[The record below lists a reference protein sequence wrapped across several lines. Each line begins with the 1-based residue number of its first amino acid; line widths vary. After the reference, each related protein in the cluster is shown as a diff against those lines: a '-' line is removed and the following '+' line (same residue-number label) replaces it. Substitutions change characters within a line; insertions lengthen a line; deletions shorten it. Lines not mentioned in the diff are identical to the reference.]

1 MGSLSIGMIGNAAWP
16 WFLDSVIRLFKYLR
30 SYSGRLTFAI
40 SSSVSN
46 KILDLMPPLL
56 VGWVIDSLQ
65 GNPPDWI
72 PPGDPFER
80 ASFLAIL
87 AVLIFFFESLFQWMY
102 QYGFLTLAQNLQH
115 SLRIDAYNRLQRRE
129 IAFFENHRVGETM
142 AILNDDVNQL
152 ERFLNN
158 GFNELIQLGT
168 LFVFAGSVL
177 LSISWELALVGLAPL
192 PIIIAGSLIYQ
203 RLISPRYKRIR
214 EAVARLSSRLENN
227 LSGILVIKSFT
238 AEDFESTRLRGVSD
252 EYRKANFHAIKLSAL
267 YVPVIRMAVAVGFGG
282 VLLLGSY
289 WILDGSGTL
298 TVGELVLFS
307 MMVQRLLWPLTQ
319 MGRTFDEYERASVS
333 AQRVF
338 GLVDSR
344 AGIENPNQPVEVEKA
359 AGTIALRNVQFKY
372 DRGTPVLKG
381 LSFSVS
387 PGETIGI
394 AGPTGSGKSTLIK
407 LLLRLYDPTGGSVTL
422 DGHDLRSWDIRTLRR
437 NIALVSQDVYLFHGS
452 ILENIL
458 YGSASYQD
466 LEENK
471 EQYLKKVHAASSMAS
486 FHDFVETLPDGY
498 DTIVG
503 ERGIKLSGGQ
513 RQRLSIA
520 RAIVKDA
527 PILILDEATSSVDT
541 ETERAIQSNLD
552 RLTRGR
558 TSLIIAH
565 RLSTIRGAHRILLI
579 KDGQLTEEGSHEE
592 LVAMK
597 GDYADL
603 WSIQAGEALR

>member
-1 MGSLSIGMIGNAAWP
+1 
-16 WFLDSVIRLFKYLR
+16 
-30 SYSGRLTFAI
+30 
-40 SSSVSN
+40 
-46 KILDLMPPLL
+46 
-56 VGWVIDSLQ
+56 
-65 GNPPDWI
+65 
-72 PPGDPFER
+72 
-80 ASFLAIL
+80 
-87 AVLIFFFESLFQWMY
+87 
-102 QYGFLTLAQNLQH
+102 
-115 SLRIDAYNRLQRRE
+115 
-129 IAFFENHRVGETM
+129 
-142 AILNDDVNQL
+142 LNDDVNQL

-158 GFNELIQLGT
+158 GFNELIQLAT
-168 LFVFAGSVL
+168 LFLFAGSVL
-177 LSISWELALVGLAPL
+177 FGISWELALVGLAPL

-203 RLISPRYKRIR
+203 RMISPRYKKIR

-238 AEDFESTRLRGVSD
+238 AEDFESNRLQSVSD

-289 WILDGSGTL
+289 WILDGSGIL

-344 AGIENPNQPVEVEKA
+344 AGIENPDQPVNVEKVQ
-359 AGTIALRNVQFKY
+359 GGIALQNVHFKY
-372 DRGTPVLKG
+372 DRGMPVLKG
-381 LSFSVS
+381 LSFSVR

-407 LLLRLYDPTGGSVTL
+407 LLLRLYDPTEGAVML
-422 DGHDLRSWDIRTLRR
+422 DGHDLRTWDIRTLRR

-458 YGSASYQD
+458 YGSATHHD
-466 LEENK
+466 LEKHK
-471 EQYLKKVHAASSMAS
+471 EQYLDKVKSASSMAS
-486 FHDFVETLPDGY
+486 FHDFVETLPEGY

-520 RAIVKDA
+520 RAIVKNA

-579 KDGQLTEEGSHEE
+579 KDGQLTEEGSHEQ
-592 LVAMK
+592 LVSMK

-603 WSIQAGEALR
+603 WSVQAGEALHH

>member
-1 MGSLSIGMIGNAAWP
+1 
-16 WFLDSVIRLFKYLR
+16 
-30 SYSGRLTFAI
+30 
-40 SSSVSN
+40 
-46 KILDLMPPLL
+46 MPPLL

-115 SLRIDAYNRLQRRE
+115 ALRIDAYDRLQRRE

-158 GFNELIQLGT
+158 GFNELIQLAT
-168 LFVFAGSVL
+168 LFIFAGSVL
-177 LSISWELALVGLAPL
+177 FSISWELALVGLAPL
-192 PIIIAGSLIYQ
+192 PVIIAGSLIYQ
-203 RLISPRYKRIR
+203 RLISPRYKKVR

-238 AEDFESTRLRGVSD
+238 AEDFESDRLRGVSE
-252 EYRKANFHAIKLSAL
+252 EYRSANFNAIKLSAL
-267 YVPVIRMAVAVGFGG
+267 YVPIIRMAVAVGFGG

-289 WILDGSGTL
+289 WILDGSGIL

-333 AQRVF
+333 ARRVF

-344 AGIENPNQPVEVEKA
+344 AGIENPESPLKPEHVEGA
-359 AGTIALRNVQFKY
+359 ISLNNVQFKY
-372 DRGTPVLKG
+372 DRGTPVLRG
-381 LSFSVS
+381 LSFSVRA
-387 PGETIGI
+387 GETIGI

-407 LLLRLYDPTGGSVTL
+407 LLLRLYDPTGGSVLL

-458 YGSASYQD
+458 YGSVTHGE
-466 LEENK
+466 LEG
-471 EQYLKKVHAASSMAS
+471 KKAELLEKVQQAASMAS
-486 FHDFVETLPDGY
+486 FHDFVNTLPDGY

-520 RAIVKDA
+520 RAIVKNA

-541 ETERAIQSNLD
+541 ETERAIQYNLD

-579 KDGQLTEEGSHEE
+579 KDGQLTEEGSHAE
-592 LVAMK
+592 LLSRN

-603 WSIQAGEALR
+603 WSVQAGEAVAGSGAG

>member
-1 MGSLSIGMIGNAAWP
+1 
-16 WFLDSVIRLFKYLR
+16 
-30 SYSGRLTFAI
+30 
-40 SSSVSN
+40 
-46 KILDLMPPLL
+46 MPPLL

-65 GNPPDWI
+65 GNPPAWI
-72 PPGDPFER
+72 PPGDAFQR
-80 ASFLAIL
+80 AAFLAIL

-115 SLRIDAYNRLQRRE
+115 SLRIDAYENLQKRE

-158 GFNELIQLGT
+158 GFNELVQLAT
-168 LFVFAGSVL
+168 LFVFAGAVL
-177 LSISWELALVGLAPL
+177 FSISWQLALVGLTPI
-192 PIIIAGSLIYQ
+192 PIIIGGSLYYQ
-203 RLISPRYKRIR
+203 RIISPRYRSIR

-238 AEDFESTRLRGVSD
+238 AEKFESDRLRNASED
-252 EYRKANFHAIKLSAL
+252 YRKANFEAIKFSAL
-267 YVPVIRMAVAVGFGG
+267 YVPVIRMAVAIGFGG

-289 WILDGSGTL
+289 WILDGSGIL

-319 MGRTFDEYERASVS
+319 MGRTFDEYERAAVS
-333 AQRVF
+333 AKRVF
-338 GLVDSR
+338 GMVDSVP
-344 AGIENPNQPVEVEKA
+344 GIRNPENPIIRDQVQGAIKLDSVE
-359 AGTIALRNVQFKY
+359 FKY
-372 DRGTPVLKG
+372 DRGMPVLRG
-381 LSFSVS
+381 LSFDVR

-407 LLLRLYDPTGGSVTL
+407 LLLRLYDPTGGSVQL
-422 DGHDLRSWDIRTLRR
+422 DGEDLRSWDIRTIRR

-458 YGSASYQD
+458 YGSVSQDD
-466 LEENK
+466 LEINRDA
-471 EQYLKKVHAASSMAS
+471 YLKKVREASTMAS
-486 FHDFVETLPDGY
+486 FDDFVSTLPDGY

-579 KDGQLTEEGSHEE
+579 KNGQLTEEGSHDE
-592 LVAMK
+592 LVKKK

-603 WSIQAGEALR
+603 WSVQAGERISAA

>member
-1 MGSLSIGMIGNAAWP
+1 ML
-16 WFLDSVIRLFKYLR
+16 RLLQYLK
-30 SYSGRLTFAI
+30 SYSGRLSFSI
-40 SSSVSN
+40 SSSISN
-46 KILDLMPPLL
+46 KVLDLMPPLL

-65 GNPPDWI
+65 GNPPDWM

-80 ASFLAIL
+80 ASFLALL

-115 SLRIDAYNRLQRRE
+115 SLRIDAYDRLQRRE

-158 GFNELIQLGT
+158 GFNDLIQLAT
-168 LFVFAGSVL
+168 LFIFAGSVL
-177 LSISWELALVGLAPL
+177 FSISWELALVGLAPL
-192 PIIIAGSLIYQ
+192 PVIIAGSLIYQ
-203 RLISPRYKRIR
+203 RLISPRYRKVR

-238 AEDFESTRLRGVSD
+238 AEEFESERLHGVSN
-252 EYRKANFHAIKLSAL
+252 EYRKANFNAIKLSAL

-289 WILDGSGTL
+289 WILDGSGIL

-338 GLVDSR
+338 GLVDSQS
-344 AGIENPNQPVEVEKA
+344 GIQNPADPIKVDSAQGA
-359 AGTIALRNVQFKY
+359 IALQNVHFKY
-372 DRGTPVLKG
+372 DRGIEVLRG
-381 LSFSVS
+381 LSFSVR

-407 LLLRLYDPTGGSVTL
+407 LLLRLYDPTAGSVTL

-458 YGSASYQD
+458 YGSVSHGD
-466 LEENK
+466 LEKNRAM
-471 EQYLKKVHAASSMAS
+471 YLEKVQSASGMAS

-541 ETERAIQSNLD
+541 ETERAIQANLD

-565 RLSTIRGAHRILLI
+565 RLSTIRAAHRILLI
-579 KDGQLTEEGSHEE
+579 KNGQLTEEGSHEQ
-592 LVAMK
+592 LVARN

-603 WSIQAGEALR
+603 WSVQAGEAVSKPE